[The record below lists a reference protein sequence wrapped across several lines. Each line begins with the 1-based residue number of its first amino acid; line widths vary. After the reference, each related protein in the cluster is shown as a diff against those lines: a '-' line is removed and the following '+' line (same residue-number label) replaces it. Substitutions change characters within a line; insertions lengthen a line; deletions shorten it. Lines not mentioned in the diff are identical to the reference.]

1 VDAAIGT
8 LLWWWLGFGFAFGE
22 TKGRFIGTSL
32 FAMNDSSFKSTNANA
47 VYDLNFPFFFF
58 QWAFAATAATIV
70 SGSMAERCKL
80 EAYFLYTM
88 FISMFVYP
96 VIVHWCWGEGWLS
109 AFGTDPSQFIFRG
122 SESNNFIDFAGSG
135 VVHMVGGF
143 SGLMGAAVLGP
154 RLKRFQNGVAV
165 PIHGHNMV
173 YTVLG
178 TILLWVGWYG
188 FNCGSTLAIV
198 GYSKLA
204 GKIAVTTTI
213 AAATAGCTSL
223 LYCRAVLDHYDM
235 SLICNAILAGL
246 VGVTAGCA
254 VVEPWGAFLIGV
266 GACIVYVLA
275 SKFILEVLKI
285 DDPVDASALHG
296 CTGLWG
302 VIAVGIFGTDENAQ
316 FAGYNGSANGHHPFR
331 SGEQFGV
338 QIVGGVCILVWTCL
352 ASGILFVL
360 IDKVVGLRVDE
371 EQEIQGLDCHHHGH
385 RAYRAASTR
394 NFAPGGRDS
403 EGDGAVEMAPASHTE
418 QTVAKGES
426 NSAV

>member
-1 VDAAIGT
+1 
-8 LLWWWLGFGFAFGE
+8 LWWWLGFGFAFGE

-32 FAMNDSSFKSTNANA
+32 FGMNDSSFKSTNANA
-47 VYDLNFPFFFF
+47 QFDSNFPFFFF

-80 EAYFLYTM
+80 ESYFLYTM

-96 VIVHWCWGEGWLS
+96 VVVHWVWGEGWLS
-109 AFGTDPSQFIFRG
+109 AFGTDPSQFLFRG
-122 SESNNFIDFAGSG
+122 SESNNMIDFAGSG

-143 SGLMGAAVLGP
+143 SGLMGAAILGP
-154 RLKRFQNGVAV
+154 RLKRFNKDGVPV

-173 YTVLG
+173 FTVLG

-223 LYCRAVLDHYDM
+223 LYCRVFLEIYDM
-235 SLICNAILAGL
+235 GLICNAVLAGL
-246 VGVTAGCA
+246 VGITAGCA

-266 GACIVYVLA
+266 SSCIVYVLA
-275 SKFILEVLKI
+275 SKFILESLKI

-331 SGEQFGV
+331 TGEQFGV

-352 ASGILFVL
+352 ASGILFL
-360 IDKVVGLRVDE
+360 FIDKVIGLRVSEEDE
-371 EQEIQGLDCHHHGH
+371 IKGLDAHHHGKA
-385 RAYRAASTR
+385 AYQRRESSKHLDTS
-394 NFAPGGRDS
+394 D
-403 EGDGAVEMAPASHTE
+403 VEMTSQPKNNGHQLVPSE
-418 QTVAKGES
+418 PSPSV
-426 NSAV
+426 